1 VKIGLKMAKLAQKR
15 VKNGLKSAKSDQKN
29 TFCMENLKKNA

>member
-1 VKIGLKMAKLAQKR
+1 
-15 VKNGLKSAKSDQKN
+15 VKNGLKSAKSDQKT